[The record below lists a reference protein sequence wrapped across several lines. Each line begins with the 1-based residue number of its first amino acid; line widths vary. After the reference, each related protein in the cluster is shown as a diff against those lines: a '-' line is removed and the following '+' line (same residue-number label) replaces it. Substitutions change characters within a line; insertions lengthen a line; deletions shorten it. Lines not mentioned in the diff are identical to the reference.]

1 MQNRS
6 LETEPKVRGRKNL
19 PGGGGMSRESL
30 GTDSLFFD
38 RFRPLGTLAR
48 GKLCKFF
55 LLCTFA

>member
-1 MQNRS
+1 MQNLS
-6 LETEPKVRGRKNL
+6 LETEPKVRRRKNL
-19 PGGGGMSRESL
+19 PVGGGMSRESL

-48 GKLCKFF
+48 GKLCKIF